1 MVRVNNLVGV
11 VDEDCKVLLPI
22 DYKEI
27 IPPTNANDAVFVVKN
42 TENKWGVINIITNET
57 IVPFGK
63 YLKIWGY
70 DTHHA
75 LVCTKYENSWSKTYR
90 AIIDVK
96 GNIVRGTESY
106 YKIYPFYGTKSDC
119 ILVETQKE
127 GKDERGYRQIHY
139 LSLSK
144 EIPSRWQSPSI
155 ESVEAPRSYEDSNYH
170 PVYDKMDAYEGD
182 YDALWNT
189 D

>member
-1 MVRVNNLVGV
+1 MR
-11 VDEDCKVLLPI
+11 
-22 DYKEI
+22 I

-106 YKIYPFYGTKSDC
+106 YKIYPFMEQNP
-119 ILVETQKE
+119 IVF
-127 GKDERGYRQIHY
+127 
-139 LSLSK
+139 
-144 EIPSRWQSPSI
+144 
-155 ESVEAPRSYEDSNYH
+155 
-170 PVYDKMDAYEGD
+170 
-182 YDALWNT
+182 
-189 D
+189 